1 MIRSRVPGQS
11 ATPSGR
17 AGGRD
22 SRASN
27 WLVWSQNQDV
37 GSRRSSLRA
46 LVVDDSRVVRKI
58 LAKTLSELGFDVSES
73 EDGKK
78 AVERL
83 YSGESFDLMLVDWNM
98 PVMNGC
104 EMVRAVRANL
114 LLDDVK
120 IMMVTVETSMDHVR
134 MALEAGANEYLMK
147 PFTQDLLI
155 GKLQLMGI

>member
-1 MIRSRVPGQS
+1 M
-11 ATPSGR
+11 
-17 AGGRD
+17 
-22 SRASN
+22 
-27 WLVWSQNQDV
+27 
-37 GSRRSSLRA
+37 RA

-58 LAKTLSELGFDVSES
+58 LGKTLSELGFDVSES
-73 EDGKK
+73 EDGKS

-83 YSGESFDLMLVDWNM
+83 YTGESFDVMLVDWNM

-147 PFTQDLLI
+147 PFTQDLLL
-155 GKLQLMGI
+155 GKLHLMGI